1 MIEQRLEYFGFMP
14 VRQIKR
20 AYINIDLDI
29 LDMVGSRDGG
39 KVITEQQSL
48 HQSLP
53 GNTIR
58 LADRKVYSDSFKP
71 FYREGMDLVE
81 EAASYLDGDGRQ
93 ESRGLSNESAALYAS
108 ESMRLTT
115 RLMQIASWLLL
126 QRAAR
131 NGEMSRAQ
139 VTAEKNKL
147 RLDTPSAESDV
158 AGWDELPNRFV
169 DLIEHSLR
177 LQERVRKIDQE
188 VYGEM
193 LSYRPPV
200 QHNPVSQQLVLLKT
214 AFGAS

>member
-1 MIEQRLEYFGFMP
+1 MGLGVVFNACR
-14 VRQIKR
+14 
-20 AYINIDLDI
+20 
-29 LDMVGSRDGG
+29 SRDGG
-39 KVITEQQSL
+39 KVITEQQQSL
-48 HQSLP
+48 HQTLP

-58 LADRKVYSDSFKP
+58 LADRKVYSDSFLP

-81 EAASYLDGDGRQ
+81 EAASYLDGDGRE
-93 ESRGLSNESAALYAS
+93 ESRGLSHEAAALYAS
-108 ESMRLTT
+108 ESMRLTS

-147 RLDTPSAESDV
+147 RLNTPSAEQNT
-158 AGWDELPNRFV
+158 AGWSEMPDRFV

-177 LQERVRKIDQE
+177 LQERVRKTDQE
-188 VYGEM
+188 VYGEL
-193 LSYRPPV
+193 LSFRPPV
-200 QHNPVSQQLVLLKT
+200 QQNPVSQQLVLLKT

>member
-1 MIEQRLEYFGFMP
+1 MGLGAFFDASR
-14 VRQIKR
+14 
-20 AYINIDLDI
+20 
-29 LDMVGSRDGG
+29 SRDGG

-58 LADRKVYSDSFKP
+58 LADRKVYSDSFLP

-81 EAASYLDGDGRQ
+81 EAASYLDGDGRE
-93 ESRGLSNESAALYAS
+93 ESRGLSNEAAALYAS
-108 ESMRLTT
+108 ESMRLTS

-147 RLDTPSAESDV
+147 RLNTPSAEQSI
-158 AGWDELPNRFV
+158 AGWSEMPDRFV

-188 VYGEM
+188 VYGE
-193 LSYRPPV
+193 LLCFRPPA
-200 QHNPVSQQLVLLKT
+200 QQNPVSQQLVLLKT